1 MTSKDKAIASIIK
14 DLDKLTL
21 EQNHSILKYIGES
34 KKRNEHRDTSIQHQD
49 RDGDTLLLGD
59 RVYLLTKGI
68 NNSKGDIATVHSI
81 PSKSGSYLKFVLE
94 RTTNQEHPTV
104 IKKLSKSVRK
114 VKE

>member
-34 KKRNEHRDTSIQHQD
+34 KKRNEQTSIQHQD